1 MIRWMDRLLWW
12 VFSVGGIRL
21 KVMGIVLT
29 LALVLG
35 AAEITQART
44 SLIRLAHDQLSR
56 QAVSLARD
64 VAARA
69 TDQVLT
75 HDLYGL
81 RELLN
86 DTVSHNPDLKYA
98 VIYDDQREVLD
109 STFGQQ
115 FPVALLTFETPAVE
129 PKPAFLTTGD
139 EHIYDVV
146 IPMFEGRAGFVRVG
160 LSDQNVNKAVW
171 STTRRMLLETLAIAS
186 AALISAFLLT
196 LLLTRPLEEL
206 MAASRAVTGGDLS
219 RRAHQFA
226 DDEIGQLTNRFNR
239 MIEHLQRSQEELLR
253 QNRVLTVLNAVAE
266 AVTRP
271 LNREQLLADMMRD
284 IQATLGLGQA
294 CIYRFTEEGAQQPI
308 FCTQH
313 GRPHLCSAPPNVR
326 RLVGESGEPLLDA
339 AGGVVPLVND
349 GRVIGVFCFTTDRPT
364 RAEMAGKELFTA
376 LGRQMGMALENIRL
390 WEELKVKEAVQAE
403 LLAKLISAQEEERK
417 LIAMELHDETGQLM
431 TSLMVNLKLL
441 ETANSPDQVAERLGD
456 MRNIAS
462 TVLDE
467 IHSLALQLRPPVLD
481 HLGLIHA
488 LDRYTRDFSR
498 KHGIKV
504 ELQAQGFERRKLP
517 VPVGT
522 TLYRITQ
529 EALTNVARHSR
540 ARSVSV
546 TLKWH
551 RDRVTAII
559 NDDGIG
565 FDVQEVTGLTS
576 RRLGMFSMQ
585 ERAKLAGGQL
595 EIRSEPGQ
603 GTTILA
609 RIPALEESA

>member
-1 MIRWMDRLLWW
+1 MHWKDRLLWW

-35 AAEITQART
+35 AAEITQARV

-81 RELLN
+81 RELLT

-98 VIYDDQREVLD
+98 VIYDEQRGVLD
-109 STFGQQ
+109 STFGRQ
-115 FPVALLTFETPAVE
+115 FPVALLAFETPADD
-129 PKPAFLTTGD
+129 PQPAFLTAGD

-146 IPMFEGRAGFVRVG
+146 IPMFGGRAGFVRVG
-160 LSDQNVNKAVW
+160 LTDQNVNQAVW
-171 STTRRMLLETLAIAS
+171 LTTQRMLLETLAIAVG
-186 AALISAFLLT
+186 ALVAAFLLT

-206 MAASRAVTGGDLS
+206 IAASRAVTAGDLS
-219 RRAHQFA
+219 RRAQQFA
-226 DDEIGQLTNRFNR
+226 DDEIGHLTSRFNR
-239 MIEHLQRSQEELLR
+239 MIDHLQRSQEELLR
-253 QNRVLTVLNAVAE
+253 QNRGLTVLNAVAE

-271 LNREQLLADMMRD
+271 LDREQVMADMMRD
-284 IQATLGLGQA
+284 VQATLGLKRV
-294 CIYRFTEEGAQQPI
+294 CIYRFPEEGSEQPV
-308 FCTQH
+308 FCTQQ
-313 GRPHLCSAPPNVR
+313 GQPHECSATPGIR
-326 RLVGESGEPLLDA
+326 RLVSESGEPLLDA
-339 AGGVVPLVND
+339 SGGVVPLVAD
-349 GRVIGVFCFTTDRPT
+349 GRVIGLFCFTTEGSTPV
-364 RAEMAGKELFTA
+364 EMVDKDLFAA

-390 WEELKVKEAVQAE
+390 WDELKVKEAVQAE

-441 ETANSPDQVAERLGD
+441 ETASSPEQVKERLGD

-462 TVLDE
+462 TVLE
-467 IHSLALQLRPPVLD
+467 EVHSLALQLRPPVLD
-481 HLGLIHA
+481 QLGLVHA

-504 ELQAQGFERRKLP
+504 ELQAQGFEARKLP

-565 FDVQEVTGLTS
+565 FDVKEVTGPTS

-603 GTTILA
+603 GTTVLA